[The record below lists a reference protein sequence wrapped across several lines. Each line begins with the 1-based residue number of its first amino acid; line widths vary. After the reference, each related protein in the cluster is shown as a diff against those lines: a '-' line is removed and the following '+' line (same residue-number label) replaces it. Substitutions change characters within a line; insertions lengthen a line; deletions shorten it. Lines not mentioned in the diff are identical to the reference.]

1 MDGNSEITPTSRP
14 TARTVRVTRERPR
27 RGRARTVA
35 RLVAGVVLLGI
46 GLVGLLAPIL
56 PGWLLIFVGLA
67 LLGINLPFLDR
78 MKERVTRKVGRTR

>member
-1 MDGNSEITPTSRP
+1 MGRNTDIAPMSRP
-14 TARTVRVTRERPR
+14 TVRTTRERSR
-27 RGRARTVA
+27 RGKARTVA

-67 LLGINLPFLDR
+67 LLGVNLPFVDR
-78 MKERVTRKVGRTR
+78 LKERASRWRGRSG

>member
-1 MDGNSEITPTSRP
+1 
-14 TARTVRVTRERPR
+14 
-27 RGRARTVA
+27 
-35 RLVAGVVLLGI
+35 VLLGI

-78 MKERVTRKVGRTR
+78 AKERVTRKIGRSP